1 MYTCIEY
8 AIVVFIVILNRNFA
22 WMMCYYWMNN
32 LSKNLTSGGSSNTP
46 LHCTIPNPLEACV
59 DWVSITFWENI
70 FLKGLLPLLHLDFH
84 GFEHKELAQS
94 NEYEDCY
101 KYLNLITVKTRKESE
116 DKRAF
121 QIRIFCWRSAF
132 IFEKRVKKWLK
143 TPVTNRGV
151 INTSKPTLISTVDWF
166 SCTFKNAKNWKEVCG
181 VFLLDS
187 TLFTVQDKG
196 RNGYKKSAVFQLG
209 VFKFDLDYDTVG
221 KGRQDFFNPYRYKK
235 AML

>member
-1 MYTCIEY
+1 M
-8 AIVVFIVILNRNFA
+8 
-22 WMMCYYWMNN
+22 
-32 LSKNLTSGGSSNTP
+32 
-46 LHCTIPNPLEACV
+46 
-59 DWVSITFWENI
+59 
-70 FLKGLLPLLHLDFH
+70 
-84 GFEHKELAQS
+84 
-94 NEYEDCY
+94 
-101 KYLNLITVKTRKESE
+101 
-116 DKRAF
+116 
-121 QIRIFCWRSAF
+121 
-132 IFEKRVKKWLK
+132 K

-196 RNGYKKSAVFQLG
+196 RNCYKKSAVFQLG